1 MITQL
6 LYVEGKDYFF
16 IGQLCKMKFP
26 TPKGFTENSAKQFMK
41 GGSGYPE
48 ILDRFLTGLDTPNLT
63 NIGLIVDADFG
74 KIEGRF
80 SSILAALSQ
89 KLKRDLSKYR
99 LHTEGVTIVEEGLP
113 TIGIWLMP
121 DNTQDGYL
129 EYFVEQLIPN
139 VDVILP
145 LAKSAVADLMT
156 KDYCKFTE
164 VKQQKAIIYNWLA
177 WQQSPGLP
185 FGTALEAGF
194 LSAEKA
200 SLQPFLN
207 WIGRSF
213 LF

>member
-1 MITQL
+1 MQQHLI
-6 LYVEGKDYFF
+6 VEGKDYYF
-16 IGQLCKMKFP
+16 IGTLCRKHFGRP
-26 TPKGFTENSAKQFMK
+26 IGFTKLTEKEFLK
-41 GGSGYPE
+41 GGNGYDKTLNTFIDAFDNP
-48 ILDRFLTGLDTPNLT
+48 DMT

-74 KIEGRF
+74 NIEGRF

-139 VDVILP
+139 DDVILP

-156 KDYCKFTE
+156 KNYCKFTE

-194 LSAEKA
+194 LSAEKE

-213 LF
+213 QF

>member
-1 MITQL
+1 M
-6 LYVEGKDYFF
+6 
-16 IGQLCKMKFP
+16 
-26 TPKGFTENSAKQFMK
+26 
-41 GGSGYPE
+41 
-48 ILDRFLTGLDTPNLT
+48 
-63 NIGLIVDADFG
+63 
-74 KIEGRF
+74 
-80 SSILAALSQ
+80 
-89 KLKRDLSKYR
+89 SKYR
-99 LHTEGVTIVEEGLP
+99 LNTEGVTIVEEGLP

-139 VDVILP
+139 DDVILP

-156 KDYCKFTE
+156 KDYCKFTGF
-164 VKQQKAIIYNWLA
+164 KQQKAIIYNWLA